1 MGVDGL
7 KMQFGS
13 NLLTF
18 GGNAASVY
26 VVLIGLDDQYVG

>member
-26 VVLIGLDDQYVG
+26 AVLMD